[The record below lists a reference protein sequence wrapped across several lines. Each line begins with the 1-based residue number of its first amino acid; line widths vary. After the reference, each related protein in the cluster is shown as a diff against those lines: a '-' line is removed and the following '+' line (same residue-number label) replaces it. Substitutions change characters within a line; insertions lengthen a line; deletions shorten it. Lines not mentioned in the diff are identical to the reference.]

1 MSDDESHLS
10 SLLSQDWNSSAA
22 WGGDGGASSDDDDD
36 DSVDADDHD
45 KNDTYIHNVAHDLFV
60 QKWDKLEKELTARQ
74 AHLDIIAV
82 GKNPALIRQIRDRE
96 LQAAMHKREQLLLE
110 QLAAVVEGNKSS
122 TVVVHASDTN
132 PKNGRSKRI
141 HADTITAT
149 SSSSVQHCQMSSSSP
164 PPARSLQLWQR
175 MYDAMVFEVYST
187 GRATFALALH
197 CMALAGIVELVGE
210 MVRCFLGVVRQRF
223 AFTSE
228 WIDIALYIFVFAVG
242 VALVRWTGYLYWWL
256 GDQEYDCLKFDYHNR
271 IRLGY
276 SNARI
281 MWAVRQSPVLRF
293 WLFMV
298 GYYLVYTTSHALMS
312 YVYRWCGQQA
322 RLNQFLPS
330 ATFLRHEFQTL
341 SAAEREIDLSLQFV
355 CSRTCQQEMDR
366 QSAAHSE
373 LHRIERDYTLRVLSK
388 DSYYVYWSQWALS
401 WGTAD
406 YGVDETVPLFNNTG
420 EILFAL
426 GVFVTCKFLGL
437 RMAAMVPA

>member
-22 WGGDGGASSDDDDD
+22 WGGASSDDDSVVVEDHEGD
-36 DSVDADDHD
+36 DSDNDVADA
-45 KNDTYIHNVAHDLFV
+45 FV

-82 GKNPALIRQIRDRE
+82 GKSPALIRQIRDRE
-96 LQAAMHKREQLLLE
+96 LQAAMHKREELLLE
-110 QLAAVVEGNKSS
+110 QLSAENKSCAVFHS
-122 TVVVHASDTN
+122 SGTGANNKQAKRQADTN
-132 PKNGRSKRI
+132 
-141 HADTITAT
+141 TAT
-149 SSSSVQHCQMSSSSP
+149 SVHETP
-164 PPARSLQLWQR
+164 RPALLRR
-175 MYDAMVFEVYST
+175 FYDAVLFEVHST
-187 GRATFALALH
+187 GRATFALAFH

-210 MVRCFLGVVRQRF
+210 LVRCFLVGARRRF
-223 AFTSE
+223 VSTSE
-228 WIDIALYIFVFAVG
+228 WIDICLYLLVFGVG
-242 VALVRWTGYLYWWL
+242 ITLVRWTGYLYWWL
-256 GDQEYDCLKFDYHNR
+256 GDEEYDCLKFDYHNR
-271 IRLGY
+271 IRLGSHY
-276 SNARI
+276 ANARV

-298 GYYLVYTTSHALMS
+298 GYYMVYTPTHALMW

-330 ATFLRHEFQTL
+330 ATFLVNEFQTL
-341 SAAEREIDLSLQFV
+341 QAAESEVDLSLQFV
-355 CSRTCQQEMDR
+355 CTRTCQQEMDR

-406 YGVDETVPLFNNTG
+406 YGVEDTMPLFNNAG

-426 GVFVTCKFLGL
+426 GVLVTCKFLGL